1 MLVPSLRKH
10 ARKKLKL
17 ASNSKLLR
25 DMEVEMFGIGL
36 LEVVLIIVVLGM
48 VAVGLALLYW
58 VVRAAVRAGIRDRKP
73 PE

>member
-1 MLVPSLRKH
+1 
-10 ARKKLKL
+10 
-17 ASNSKLLR
+17 
-25 DMEVEMFGIGL
+25 MFGIGL